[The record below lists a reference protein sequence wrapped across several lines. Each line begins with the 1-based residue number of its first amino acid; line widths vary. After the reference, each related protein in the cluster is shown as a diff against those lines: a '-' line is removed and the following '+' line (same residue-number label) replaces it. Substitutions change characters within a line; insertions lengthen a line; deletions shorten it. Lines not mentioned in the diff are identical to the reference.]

1 METDLGS
8 TTVSTLYGKVI
19 GIVEQRDQ
27 LQAVCEALT
36 QLGVQDVEVLDG
48 VAGIQR
54 LDGWQ
59 VAVSEYFFG
68 DMELEMVHRYR
79 DAVHNGLIVFA
90 AAVMPEIADQAAES
104 AKERGASEVVHFGNS
119 VIKNY

>member
-48 VAGIQR
+48 AAGIQR

-59 VAVSEYFFG
+59 VAVAEYFFG

-90 AAVMPEIADQAAES
+90 AAVVPEIADQAAES
-104 AKERGASEVVHFGNS
+104 AKDRGASEVVHFGNS